1 MKESKKVFLEK
12 YKSNLGLNIANTLI
26 VLITFIAMIM
36 FLIIGY
42 VYLSSYW
49 GEDVPISND
58 WETGDPNKW
67 MNQWAFIMLLPVCA
81 IAALAGVISVVASNN
96 KSPIALLVLSTVSTL
111 YKFSYAFVQLG
122 TGQEGI
128 NSSVVIGQPIMMVL
142 LFIQVYYWIRWNKVT
157 DEGKFIS
164 ETFSG
169 KRTKI
174 GFLIIGFIW
183 AAQLG
188 LSIYINFDY
197 GFIAILMD
205 WLGAILYTTA
215 AILMAF
221 GNILC
226 FPFFFLSD
234 MSWLYWTIKDLG
246 SGNIIMRM
254 FAFTTLIEVSAYS
267 ALAITGFIQ
276 WFKDDFVFVD
286 GRITRKE
293 GRVNGIE
300 DQ

>member
-67 MNQWAFIMLLPVCA
+67 MNQWAFIILLPVCA

-142 LFIQVYYWIRWNKVT
+142 LLIQVYYWIRWNKVT

>member
-67 MNQWAFIMLLPVCA
+67 MNQWAFIILLPVCA